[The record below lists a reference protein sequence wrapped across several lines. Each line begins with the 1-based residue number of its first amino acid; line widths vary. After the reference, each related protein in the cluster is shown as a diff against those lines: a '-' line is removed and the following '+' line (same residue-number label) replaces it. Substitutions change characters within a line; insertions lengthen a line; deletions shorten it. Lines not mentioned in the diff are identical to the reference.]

1 MVSGL
6 ISSHRGAECTCQLAI
21 SCSLLRWHEA
31 MQQSTSFTA
40 GYMLIWCVWVLIF
53 NCVMLNCIT
62 WTQCPLSCV
71 MFELC
76 YLIRSHTHHQSS
88 PCLCLLY
95 RSFII
100 TSADG
105 CTVAV
110 IAITLRSTD
119 GLPFDRCF
127 EAYNTSSRLVFTLN
141 QVTFAESRVTMEGDE
156 GNNGDHHHNSSVTP
170 DGTG

>member
-1 MVSGL
+1 
-6 ISSHRGAECTCQLAI
+6 
-21 SCSLLRWHEA
+21 
-31 MQQSTSFTA
+31 
-40 GYMLIWCVWVLIF
+40 
-53 NCVMLNCIT
+53 
-62 WTQCPLSCV
+62 

-88 PCLCLLY
+88 PCLWLLY

-110 IAITLRSTD
+110 IPIPLRSTD
-119 GLPFDRCF
+119 GLPFDRCY
-127 EAYNTSSRLVFTLN
+127 EAYNTSSRQVFTLN

-156 GNNGDHHHNSSVTP
+156 GNNGDHQQFSYAWWDWVKACLLSEMADKIQENAHLTKCVTEYNKLSNFHEGLWVIGRGGWWP
-170 DGTG
+170 VVSFGFN